1 MGKIKVLDLGTAGGD
16 KEGDGELLGETD
28 EVVYECGA
36 RQRHPILFPQPI
48 RVQANR
54 WYLAWARVSGPSSDC
69 GSGGQNTVTTED
81 QLLPPFNYLFIL
93 PFHSKIELLNS
104 SFIWKIN

>member
-1 MGKIKVLDLGTAGGD
+1 MTGGE
-16 KEGDGELLGETD
+16 KEGDGELLAETD

-48 RVQANR
+48 RLQANR

-69 GSGGQNTVTTED
+69 GSSGQSTVTTED
-81 QLLPPFNYLFIL
+81 QLLPPLIAYPFFYYILSLNYYVSIFI
-93 PFHSKIELLNS
+93 
-104 SFIWKIN
+104 